1 MLNQS
6 NVFISIG
13 KVEMN
18 CPLCGWEIN
27 GINHV
32 EPLHHSKRGYLY
44 IKCPCCTESIGIT
57 ADYRGDMVAFKRE
70 KKMK

>member
-6 NVFISIG
+6 NVFISVG
-13 KVEMN
+13 KVEME
-18 CPLCGWEIN
+18 CPLCGFKID
-27 GINHV
+27 GSKYV

-44 IKCPCCTESIGIT
+44 IKCLACTESIGIT
-57 ADYRGDMVAFKRE
+57 ADYHSDMVAFKRE